1 MRNVVHEGRT
11 CQIPSRHGVARARR
25 HIGTGTGTSTS
36 TGTGTSTSAR
46 SRARRHEHV
55 GTVTGTKK
63 SPVPFGTGE
72 NFLEAVITFVCRLS
86 VVGTSTSA
94 RARARARARDRTL
107 RHAADGAC
115 FGSRDIVHGIPCLR
129 STGCAHV
136 KTIAWE
142 VCACKSTHGT
152 GTSAQ
157 FRDVERA
164 SRRERFDKPIFT
176 GTARHGTARHGTARH
191 GTGTKK

>member
-1 MRNVVHEGRT
+1 MAGVTHMVQRLIPWTVQAATVSVFMVSPICERRMRLCEYRST
-11 CQIPSRHGVARARR
+11 DRLCMQIPSRHGHTRAQKNPPCLSARGKFPRGCNNFRMPLERSR
-25 HIGTGTGTSTS
+25 HGHVGTGTGTSTS
-36 TGTGTSTSAR
+36 TGSNTSTCCKRCMLRKSRCRSWYPLSA
-46 SRARRHEHV
+46 
-55 GTVTGTKK
+55 
-63 SPVPFGTGE
+63 
-72 NFLEAVITFVCRLS
+72 
-86 VVGTSTSA
+86 
-94 RARARARARDRTL
+94 
-107 RHAADGAC
+107 
-115 FGSRDIVHGIPCLR
+115 